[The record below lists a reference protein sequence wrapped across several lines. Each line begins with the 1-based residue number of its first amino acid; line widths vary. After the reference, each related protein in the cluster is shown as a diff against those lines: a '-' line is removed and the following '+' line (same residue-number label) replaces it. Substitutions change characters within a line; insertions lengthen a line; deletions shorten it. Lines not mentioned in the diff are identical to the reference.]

1 MKNRIFKSILAL
13 LLILVSMP
21 IAANDYLKIYFKDGH
36 TERHYMKLVDNIS
49 VTKYDLEGNL
59 HSDYQ
64 MQQIVMADTTY
75 SYYLSDI
82 ESMAFAKVEEDE
94 LEKNVESVENNVT
107 PIFEQCSTVEE
118 MEAHLDEIKA
128 IASVEDAW
136 RDGSDIV
143 VQVRDW
149 HKVFYKFPLVPENY
163 DNLVAGFAKSLKKNK
178 QLLARKAD
186 GTMLKVAIAFQMT
199 DDSRFD
205 DEEEGLLELRN
216 KFAKMGFDAHF
227 IPDEKTGETLDV
239 DFYRRRIFD
248 YDIVFLATHGKYSDG
263 KHYFFTSKKTS
274 LKEDVIME
282 TIDAVTDLDDISVGF
297 CNTGKYLVNFGT
309 FVIVSEDYI
318 KKSGYRFKGSGPHI
332 VFNAACQSLYGGDVL
347 SREHNGVK
355 ESYYGSDAVAK
366 VFFDKGADL
375 YIGATNLTYNA
386 RLAGISFFHYML
398 DGASED
404 CAFNLLEPKYKYEE
418 KSKHKS
424 ALVDLYNPKSKFG
437 NLKSLFLNDVQTE
450 EKDNQDINK
459 EYKENGHVVL
469 EGKVSP
475 LYEKNSGLSFGF
487 RLASESGVDEL
498 DSYETL
504 PSNNA
509 DYSGLDPWE
518 IVFSSTY
525 TPEQG
530 KTYYYRAYIY
540 DGSHYNW
547 GEERSFKIEAQQADE
562 KQVMLTQNV
571 GGTTYEIYKINTDK
585 NDYHINPDGWK
596 CYKSSLMLDMTKN
609 GKTSTYTLDDNIY
622 LDSSESHHGG
632 QRPCLYISS
641 SSDQLFVFINS
652 KDSHNNYTMDGYA
665 YRTSLSNVSFTRET
679 VFTGRNWGWS
689 PYFTYS
695 DGVLSVQHFSYAGY
709 YAMTSYRNSDGT
721 WTTQQGSSIKPD
733 AFNEQSEQAGNVLI
747 DDNPG
752 LTLSQTQL
760 SIVAGSNTTVEIT
773 SGSGE
778 YGVTNLNSS
787 IAKATLQGTTITISA
802 LSEGNAKVVATDMQ
816 TGQKIIIEITVTIGG
831 DIVAY
836 TSCPDSHHPHLIDL
850 GLPSGTKWACCN
862 VGAEKPED
870 YGGYFAWGETTE
882 KSSYTSGNYL
892 DGKGISYDIGK
903 DIAGTQYDAATANW
917 GSPWVMPSKDQME
930 ELKNN
935 CTSEWTTEN
944 GVNGRRFT
952 GPNGASIFL
961 PAAGGRWKDDLYYA
975 GSDGRY
981 WSSSLYESG
990 TSYVW
995 GLYFG
1000 SGYVYTDYYY
1010 GRDGGQGVR
1019 PVCKN

>member
-1 MKNRIFKSILAL
+1 MKTRIIKSIFALVLAFVAL
-13 LLILVSMP
+13 P

-118 MEAHLDEIKA
+118 MEARLDEIKA

-547 GEERSFKIEAQQADE
+547 GEERNFTIEAAP
-562 KQVMLTQNV
+562 V
-571 GGTTYEIYKINTDK
+571 Y
-585 NDYHINPDGWK
+585 PD
-596 CYKSSLMLDMTKN
+596 L
-609 GKTSTYTLDDNIY
+609 
-622 LDSSESHHGG
+622 
-632 QRPCLYISS
+632 
-641 SSDQLFVFINS
+641 V
-652 KDSHNNYTMDGYA
+652 
-665 YRTSLSNVSFTRET
+665 
-679 VFTGRNWGWS
+679 
-689 PYFTYS
+689 
-695 DGVLSVQHFSYAGY
+695 
-709 YAMTSYRNSDGT
+709 
-721 WTTQQGSSIKPD
+721 
-733 AFNEQSEQAGNVLI
+733 
-747 DDNPG
+747 
-752 LTLSQTQL
+752 LSQTQL
-760 SIVAGSNTTVEIT
+760 SIVDGNSTTVEIT

-787 IAKATLQGTTITISA
+787 IARGTLQGTTVTIDGVA
-802 LSEGNAKVVATDMQ
+802 VGNDAKIVVTDMQ
-816 TGQKIIIEITVTIGG
+816 TGQQIIITVSVTASSGTETPG
-831 DIVAY
+831 EAV
-836 TSCPDSHHPHLIDL
+836 DL
-850 GLPSGTKWACCN
+850 GLPSGLKWANMN
-862 VGAEKPED
+862 VGAESPED
-870 YGGYFAWGETTE
+870 YGDYFTWGEVTPQSDNAYSWE
-882 KSSYTSGNYL
+882 SYKWSNGNDRSITKYCTRSDYGNDGFTDTKTVL
-892 DGKGISYDIGK
+892 DAED
-903 DIAGTQYDAATANW
+903 DAAHVNW
-917 GSPWVMPSKDQME
+917 GGDWRMPTLADFQ
-930 ELKNN
+930 ELIDNT
-935 CTSEWTTEN
+935 TSEWTTQN
-944 GVNGRRFT
+944 GVKGRKFT
-952 GPNGASIFL
+952 SKTNSNSIFL
-961 PAAGGRWKDDLYYA
+961 PAAGYRWNGELNFA
-975 GSDGRY
+975 GSHGGY
-981 WSSSLYESG
+981 WSSTLYEG
-990 TSYVW
+990 RPDYTQY
-995 GLYFG
+995 LYFD
-1000 SGYVYTDYYY
+1000 SGVVRTSNNHRGN
-1010 GRDGGQGVR
+1010 GRSVR
-1019 PVCKN
+1019 PVRQN